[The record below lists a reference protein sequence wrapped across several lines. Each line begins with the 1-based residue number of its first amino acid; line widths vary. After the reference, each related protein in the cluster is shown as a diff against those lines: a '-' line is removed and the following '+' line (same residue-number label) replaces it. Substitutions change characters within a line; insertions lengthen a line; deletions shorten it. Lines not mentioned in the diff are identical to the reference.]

1 MATSATELLRQYSN
15 MIAEADMGQEQ
26 PQPDLD
32 VDPGLEGEE
41 PNSQEEES
49 DYDDMDNDE
58 SPEDVSDDPIKE
70 LSAAIAAELDHG
82 DRLEDLIHRTIHSFL
97 ESNNYELTPINGLT
111 NNMGKL

>member
-1 MATSATELLRQYSN
+1 MATSSAELLRNYAT
-15 MIAEADMGQEQ
+15 IVAEAQMGEEE

-32 VDPGLEGEE
+32 VEPGLEGEE

-58 SPEDVSDDPIKE
+58 SPTDVSDDPIKE